1 MLCFEDLKPEARAE
15 VERLMTAKG
24 QSLDEAIEEIVTS
37 AIAMGG
43 LTFAGRPKAKVT
55 QILGPPKEVGQSR
68 DKKDTN

>member
-15 VERLMTAKG
+15 VERLMAAKG

-37 AIAMGG
+37 GIAMGG

-55 QILGPPKEVGQSR
+55 QILGPPKEVGQRR